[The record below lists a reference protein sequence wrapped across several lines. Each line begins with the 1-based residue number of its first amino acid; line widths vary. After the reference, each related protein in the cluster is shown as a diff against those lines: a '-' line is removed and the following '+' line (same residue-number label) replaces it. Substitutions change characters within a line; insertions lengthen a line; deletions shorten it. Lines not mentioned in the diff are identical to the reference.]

1 MSGAIEYGK
10 ALFLITEEDGTT
22 EKVMG
27 DVKIAR
33 EAFVSNPDY
42 AKLLDTPA
50 LTKDERTS
58 LVDKAFA
65 GLDESITNLI
75 KIITEK
81 RLSHDFPKI
90 ADAYLALYDESRGIL
105 RVEAVTAVPLTPE
118 QSSALTK
125 KVSAL
130 TGKTAILKNTL
141 DPSILGGVKLRY
153 GGTQLDGSIKT
164 RLDDF
169 KKSLSN
175 IVM

>member
-65 GLDESITNLI
+65 GLDESLTNLI

-81 RLSHDFPKI
+81 F
-90 ADAYLALYDESRGIL
+90 
-105 RVEAVTAVPLTPE
+105 
-118 QSSALTK
+118 
-125 KVSAL
+125 
-130 TGKTAILKNTL
+130 
-141 DPSILGGVKLRY
+141 
-153 GGTQLDGSIKT
+153 
-164 RLDDF
+164 
-169 KKSLSN
+169 
-175 IVM
+175 